1 MSKTVLYLDETLK
14 MLRETCCVAQTALDY
29 SAAGGSRGEEHI
41 ERLQRV
47 IAEIDRQRPLGVD
60 GTHGDLHTRTCGCE
74 DAPAPATPRLLD
86 VTDGVLRGP
95 DGERL

>member
-41 ERLQRV
+41 ERLQRS
-47 IAEIDRQRPLGVD
+47 E
-60 GTHGDLHTRTCGCE
+60 
-74 DAPAPATPRLLD
+74 
-86 VTDGVLRGP
+86 
-95 DGERL
+95 ERRVGKQCIYRW